1 MKQALVST
9 FVGVALCGCAAMHDP
24 AHHAAHH
31 GASGAREMK
40 MAFDVTDAATTPL
53 IKKLE
58 NIEVTRAQL
67 IEQGYTPVI
76 MIAFRGQASFYTQ
89 QSVAV
94 VKEADRADA
103 LKVKAL
109 LRDLARAPGVGSIV
123 QCNLPLAERK
133 LDPKALMQ
141 EVKLVPNGWIAL
153 GEAQKQG
160 YAYIAP

>member
-1 MKQALVST
+1 MMRALVPA
-9 FVGVALCGCAAMHDP
+9 FAVAALTGCAAMHEP
-24 AHHAAHH
+24 AA
-31 GASGAREMK
+31 GSREMK
-40 MAFDVTDAATTPL
+40 LAFDVTDGATAPL

-58 NIEVTRAQL
+58 TIEVTRKQL
-67 IEQGYTPVI
+67 IEQGYTPTI
-76 MIAFRGQASFYTQ
+76 MVAFRGQASVYTQ

-103 LKVKAL
+103 LKVHAL
-109 LRDLARAPGVGSIV
+109 LRDLAKAPGVGSIV

-133 LDPKALMQ
+133 LDPKELMR

>member
-9 FVGVALCGCAAMHDP
+9 IFGVALCGCAAMHDP
-24 AHHAAHH
+24 AHHASP
-31 GASGAREMK
+31 GGREMK
-40 MAFDVTDAATTPL
+40 MAFDVTDGATTPL

-58 NIEVTRAQL
+58 TIEVTRKQL
-67 IEQGYTPVI
+67 IDQGYTPAI

-103 LKVKAL
+103 LRVKAL
-109 LRDLARAPGVGSIV
+109 LRELAKAPGVVAVV

-133 LDPKALMQ
+133 LDPKQLMQ

-153 GEAQKQG
+153 TEYQHRG

>member
-1 MKQALVST
+1 MKRAIIPAIGAL
-9 FVGVALCGCAAMHDP
+9 ALAGCAAMHDP
-24 AHHAAHH
+24 AHHTAT
-31 GASGAREMK
+31 GGREMK
-40 MAFDVTDAATTPL
+40 MAFDVTDGATTPL

-58 NIEVTRAQL
+58 TIEVTRKQL
-67 IEQGYTPVI
+67 IDQGYTPAI
-76 MIAFRGQASFYTQ
+76 MIAFRGQASVYTQ

-103 LKVKAL
+103 LRIKAL
-109 LRDLARAPGVGSIV
+109 LRDLAKAPGVVSVV

-133 LDPKALMQ
+133 LDPKQLMQ

-153 GEAQKQG
+153 TEYQHRG

>member
-1 MKQALVST
+1 MKTLFSICL
-9 FVGVALCGCAAMHDP
+9 GVALCGCAAMHDP
-24 AHHAAHH
+24 AHHRAA
-31 GASGAREMK
+31 GSREMK
-40 MAFDVTDAATTPL
+40 LAFDVTDAATTPL

-58 NIEVTRAQL
+58 NIEVTRKQL
-67 IEQGYTPVI
+67 IEQGYTPAI

-109 LRDLARAPGVGSIV
+109 LRDLAKAPGVVEVV
-123 QCNLPLAERK
+123 QCNLPLADRK
-133 LDPKALMQ
+133 LDPKGLMQ
-141 EVKLVPNGWIAL
+141 EVKLVPNGWITL
-153 GEAQKQG
+153 TEAQHKG